1 MKMRAV
7 KMRAA
12 LILGLCLIMSA
23 LAFGQTPSEAEIEQ
37 RARHV
42 GKSLRCV
49 VCQNQSID
57 NSNAPLA
64 ADMRVLVRE
73 RIRSGESDDEVIAY
87 MRERYGDFVL
97 LKPPLQANTVL
108 LWVTPLGLLAVF
120 LIWYVVQSRRP
131 RKSVELVPLS
141 EDEQKKLQNLMEKP
155 ELPS

>member
-1 MKMRAV
+1 MRAV
-7 KMRAA
+7 
-12 LILGLCLIMSA
+12 LIFGLCLIASA
-23 LAFGQTPSEAEIEQ
+23 LAFAQTPSEADIEQ

-73 RIRSGESDDEVIAY
+73 RIRSGDSDDEVIAY

-141 EDEQKKLQNLMEKP
+141 EDEQQKLQDLMKKT